1 MYVIDNRPD
10 RPVVKG
16 GPEQCAVRIT
26 TTRAAILAGQRNL
39 NYGVPSYRHNSVVH
53 YARAASRRFGPS

>member
-1 MYVIDNRPD
+1 MYVIDNWPN
-10 RPVVKG
+10 RPVVNG

-26 TTRAAILAGQRNL
+26 TRAAILAGKRNL

-53 YARAASRRFGPS
+53 YARTASRRFGPS